1 MQYKDYYQIL
11 GVDKKATS
19 EEIKKA
25 YRGLTKKY
33 HPDINPGNK
42 EAEEKYKE
50 INEAYEVLGDP
61 EKREK
66 YDNFGNEFNYHNGS
80 NFDPSQFGFGNGQFE
95 FKTAGAGD
103 YSDFFNLFFGGGGPD
118 LGSIFGQKGPR
129 TRGARSQFAYP
140 GENIESE
147 LHITLEEGF
156 NGVEK
161 QISLR
166 GRNGQKSLSV
176 KIPKGIKEGEKIR
189 LKGQGEQGVNGGENG
204 DLYLTIHFQPHRN
217 YVQEGINLTTT
228 VDVLPWDAALGS
240 EATVKT
246 LDSTI
251 KVRIPSGIQT
261 DSRIRAAGKG
271 YIDRNGA
278 RGDLYIKVRIINP
291 ISISPEMKSLFE
303 KLKDLSK

>member
-11 GVDKKATS
+11 GVDKKATL
-19 EEIKKA
+19 EEVKKA
-25 YRGLTKKY
+25 YRKLTKKY

-61 EKREK
+61 EKRKK
-66 YDNFGNEFNYHNGS
+66 YDSFGNEFNYQNGY

-95 FKTAGAGD
+95 FKTTGGGN
-103 YSDFFNLFFGGGGPD
+103 YSDFFNLFFGEGGLD
-118 LGSIFGQKGPR
+118 LGNLFGQKGPQS
-129 TRGARSQFAYP
+129 RGTRSQFVYP
-140 GENIESE
+140 GEDIESE
-147 LHITLEEGF
+147 LRITLEEGF
-156 NGVEK
+156 RGAEK

-166 GRNGQKSLSV
+166 GRTEQKSLSV

-204 DLYLTIHFQPHRN
+204 DLYLTLRFHPHSH
-217 YVQEGINLTTT
+217 YSLEGINLTTI
-228 VDVLPWDAALGS
+228 VDILPWDAALGS
-240 EATVKT
+240 EVTVKT

-261 DSRIRAAGKG
+261 DNKIRVAGKG
-271 YIDRNGA
+271 YIDRNGT

-291 ISISPEMKSLFE
+291 SSISSEMKNLFE
-303 KLKDLSK
+303 KLKDLS